1 MKVKEQPGL
10 KPTTV
15 NPIDL
20 GIFALVLL
28 AVLSW
33 TAYLIFR

>member
-1 MKVKEQPGL
+1 MKAKEQTGP
-10 KPTTV
+10 KATTV

-20 GIFALVLL
+20 GIFALVLF
-28 AVLSW
+28 AILSW